1 MVSNAIAPASKK
13 RPLPGGKKDDTS
25 CVVAE
30 VIEWTKEARLCP
42 FLIPDLVNFCRGFA
56 EAPVGSMLEKYGT
69 NGFSWEIPDIA
80 IAILGDGIWS
90 PKQPSIQQ
98 PAIVP

>member
-1 MVSNAIAPASKK
+1 MG
-13 RPLPGGKKDDTS
+13 L
-25 CVVAE
+25 
-30 VIEWTKEARLCP
+30 
-42 FLIPDLVNFCRGFA
+42 
-56 EAPVGSMLEKYGT
+56 SMLEKYGT

>member
-56 EAPVGSMLEKYGT
+56 EAPVGSMLEKYGKILA
-69 NGFSWEIPDIA
+69 GGLEHECYFSIYWVIPTDFHIFRR
-80 IAILGDGIWS
+80 G
-90 PKQPSIQQ
+90 
-98 PAIVP
+98 